1 MEANALT
8 PARSSPLILVLAFR
22 YSVAW
27 YPIYRIPAGKFGA
40 AFLTYHSLGHFV
52 HRSASSDS
60 IGGGASI
67 VSPVVGLQ
75 SYNAQ
80 GECWFRP
87 KNSMMFQMEGSLYS
101 SASKVLKERVRTLEQ
116 TADVMARASFLK
128 GNRKFVIRQ
137 PDYEFFLSRRR

>member
-1 MEANALT
+1 MSEVVKSFLN
-8 PARSSPLILVLAFR
+8 SESMLVR
-22 YSVAW
+22 DVTHCNY
-27 YPIYRIPAGKFGA
+27 IQ
-40 AFLTYHSLGHFV
+40 
-52 HRSASSDS
+52 D
-60 IGGGASI
+60 
-67 VSPVVGLQ
+67 
-75 SYNAQ
+75 
-80 GECWFRP
+80 ECWFRP

>member
-1 MEANALT
+1 MLATTVN
-8 PARSSPLILVLAFR
+8 RQKVYVILLKLFLMAKTFPSHFNLCKLLAFR

-80 GECWFRP
+80 VSWY
-87 KNSMMFQMEGSLYS
+87 L
-101 SASKVLKERVRTLEQ
+101 
-116 TADVMARASFLK
+116 FLIT
-128 GNRKFVIRQ
+128 F
-137 PDYEFFLSRRR
+137 